1 MPRPQ
6 SKLTIASIVDEL
18 TQTLRS
24 AADRPSVY
32 GYTPMEHQKKFHGSP
47 SRGRAFIGGNR
58 SGKTV
63 GGAAESS
70 WWLNGNHPYRKTPEP
85 PVRLRGVA
93 SDWPHGMVQIM
104 LPEIAKWIPP
114 SLLINGSWED
124 SFAKGDKI
132 LTCSNKS
139 TMDFTTCEMEL
150 VKHAGTSR
158 HGIWFDEEPP
168 KAIFNENMA
177 RLVDTSGEWWLTMT
191 PVEGMTWVYDDIF
204 IAAKSN
210 PDFFVIEASMDDNI
224 HLSKGQIDFL
234 LSTMPEDE
242 KKARREGRFI
252 QIGGLIYK
260 DFGPQH
266 VIPKIEVDSDEWRI
280 MKKNWTFFLMMD
292 HGFNNPTC
300 FLWGAT
306 DKDGK
311 VIIFDE
317 HYASQMV
324 VSEHAT
330 VVRGRNDFYGIYPDY
345 FIGDPS
351 IANSDPIT
359 GTSVQIEY
367 AIAGIPILPGNNDVK
382 IGINVVARALR
393 DRQIWITQNC
403 EHLIWEMARYRWA
416 TWSSKIIAE
425 KRNVKEEP
433 NKKDD
438 HACDALRYGM
448 CSRPEHIEKIV
459 EDVATLRGLAPSLP
473 SSGERFDHPGRE
485 LANAS
490 SDPHMGGEW

>member
-1 MPRPQ
+1 MAPRK
-6 SKLTIASIVDEL
+6 SGLTIESIIGEM
-18 TQTLRS
+18 TQSLRS

-32 GYTPMEHQKKFHGSP
+32 GYQPMKHQKKFHESP
-47 SRGRAFIGGNR
+47 ARGRAFIGGNR

-63 GGAAESS
+63 GGAAECS

-104 LPEIAKWIPP
+104 LPELARWVPP
-114 SLLINGSWED
+114 SLLVNGSWED
-124 SFAKGDKI
+124 SFHKGDKV
-132 LTCSNKS
+132 LNLSNGS

-158 HGIWFDEEPP
+158 HGLWFDEEPP
-168 KAIFNENMA
+168 RAIFNENMA
-177 RLVDTSGEWWLTMT
+177 RLVDTGGDWWLTMT

-204 IAAKSN
+204 LAAKTNSQ
-210 PDFFVIEASMDDNI
+210 FFVLEASMDDNI
-224 HLSKGQIDFL
+224 YLSQGQIEFL
-234 LSTMPEDE
+234 LSTMDADE
-242 KKARREGRFI
+242 VKARREGKFI

-260 DFGPQH
+260 TFGPH
-266 VIPKIEVDSDEWRI
+266 NIIPKIEMDSDEWQA
-280 MKKNWTFFLMMD
+280 MKKHWTFFCTMD

-300 FLWGAT
+300 WLWCAV

-311 VIIFDE
+311 VIVFDE

-324 VSEHAT
+324 VSEHAET
-330 VVRGRNDFYGIYPDY
+330 VRARNAFYGINPLYNV
-345 FIGDPS
+345 GDPS

-367 AIAGIPILPGNNDVK
+367 AIAGVPILPGNNDVK
-382 IGINVVARALR
+382 IGLNVVARALK
-393 DRQIWITQNC
+393 DRQLFLTRNC
-403 EHLIWEMARYRWA
+403 ENLIWEMARYRWA

-425 KRNVKEEP
+425 KRNPKEEP

-438 HACDALRYGM
+438 HAADALRYGM
-448 CSRPEHIEKIV
+448 CSRPEHVEKIV
-459 EDVATLRGLAPSLP
+459 EVLDNMKGIAPSLP
-473 SSGERFDHPGRE
+473 MTGERYDHPSKE
-485 LANAS
+485 LVS
-490 SDPHMGGEW
+490 TYSDPHMGGDF